1 MKQFSLWASLK
12 RLRRLLFGAP
22 IHSSQAHHERLSPL
36 LGLPVFAS
44 DALSSVAYATEAIL
58 SVLVLYGLAAIKDQ
72 LPIAAAVAALIVIVT
87 ISYSQTIRAY
97 PKGGGS
103 YIVASDNFGETVGLV
118 AGGALLIDYV
128 LTVAVSV
135 SAGVAAIVSA
145 YPALHN
151 LLVPMSLAFI
161 GVVAW
166 ANLRGVRESGAVFAL
181 PTYGFIFA
189 MGAMLAVGV
198 AQNWGRPP
206 SPQVVFADPDMLGSA
221 ATLPFLFVILRSF
234 AAGCTAL
241 TGIEAVSDGVAA
253 FRDPAPQNAI
263 RTLRIMAFLLVGLF
277 IGTGYLSRFLP
288 EITLHSTANPDYRTL
303 VSQIAASVF
312 GDGSIFFYV
321 VQFATAAIL
330 VLAAN
335 TAFADF
341 PRLGSF
347 LARDGFL
354 PRAMA
359 RQGDRLV
366 FQNGIILLAILAGVL
381 VWHFHGNLD
390 HLLPLYAVGVFTAFT
405 LSQLGMLRHWLKR
418 RGQDPSWLRGAFVSG
433 TGGVVT
439 ALVTLVILATKFMEG
454 AWIVVIL
461 LAALFFS
468 LRAVKRR
475 YTSIARQLEPTPL
488 VESKPRKNLVL
499 LLVPRVHRGTQEAL
513 DYALACHG
521 ECRGIHVTL
530 DDKGVPKLR
539 EEWERLGR
547 GVPLVVLGSPF
558 RSLIKPIL
566 EYVDEARAEDPDRT
580 VTVIVAEAVPRK
592 WIHKLLQENV
602 AIQLKLALGQRE
614 GIAVTNLR
622 YFLD

>member
-1 MKQFSLWASLK
+1 MKHISLWSVFG
-12 RLRRLLFGAP
+12 RFRRILFGAP

-58 SVLVLYGLAAIKDQ
+58 SVLVLYGLAAINDQ

-87 ISYSQTIRAY
+87 VSYSQTIRAY
-97 PKGGGS
+97 PNGGGS

-145 YPALHN
+145 FPSLHN
-151 LLVPMSLAFI
+151 LLIPMSLLFI
-161 GVVAW
+161 GLVAW
-166 ANLRGVRESGAVFAL
+166 ANLRGVRESGAAFAL
-181 PTYGFIFA
+181 PTYGFILA
-189 MGAMLAVGV
+189 MGAMLIVGCIRSL
-198 AQNWGRPP
+198 GSEPP
-206 SPQVVFADPDMLGSA
+206 PQVVVADPHMIGSA
-221 ATLPFLFVILRSF
+221 ASLPFIFVVLRSF

-263 RTLRIMAFLLVGLF
+263 RTLRIMALLLVGLF
-277 IGTGYLSRFLP
+277 VGSAYLSRYLP
-288 EITLHSTANPDYRTL
+288 LITLHSTANPEYRTL
-303 VSQIAASVF
+303 VSQLAAFVF
-312 GDGSIFFYV
+312 GEGSPLFFV
-321 VQFATAAIL
+321 LQFATAAIL

-366 FQNGIILLAILAGVL
+366 FQNGIVLLAVLAAIL

-405 LSQLGMLRHWLKR
+405 LSQLGMLRY
-418 RGQDPSWLRGAFVSG
+418 WLRRKGSDPKWVSGAAVSG

-439 ALVTLVILATKFMEG
+439 LLVTLVILGTKFTEG
-454 AWIVVIL
+454 AWIVVL
-461 LAALFFS
+461 LLTGLFFM
-468 LRAVKRR
+468 LRGIKRR
-475 YTSIARQLEPTPL
+475 YLSIARQLEPIMLAEPQ
-488 VESKPRKNLVL
+488 PRKNLVL

-513 DYALACHG
+513 EYALACHG
-521 ECRGIHVTL
+521 ECRAIHVTL
-530 DDKGVPKLR
+530 DEKNMPELR
-539 EEWERLGR
+539 RQWEEVGR

-558 RSLIKPIL
+558 RSLIAPIL
-566 EYVDEARAEDPDRT
+566 EYVDEARLEAPGRM

-614 GIAVTNLR
+614 GIAVTSLR
-622 YFLD
+622 YYLD

>member
-1 MKQFSLWASLK
+1 MKDFSLWAALK
-12 RLRRLLFGAP
+12 RLRRILFGAP

-58 SVLVLYGLAAIKDQ
+58 SVLVLYGLAAIHDQ

-97 PKGGGS
+97 PHGGGS
-103 YIVASDNFGETVGLV
+103 YIVASDNFGETVGLI

-145 YPALHN
+145 YPSLHN
-151 LLVPMSLAFI
+151 LLVPMSLLFI
-161 GVVAW
+161 GGVAW
-166 ANLRGVRESGAVFAL
+166 ANLRGVRESGAAFAL
-181 PTYGFIFA
+181 PTYGFILA
-189 MGAMLAVGV
+189 MGTMLVTGV
-198 AQNWGRPP
+198 VQSLGTAPP
-206 SPQVVFADPDMLGSA
+206 PQVVFADPNMLGSA
-221 ATLPFLFVILRSF
+221 ASLPFLFVILRSF

-288 EITLHSTANPDYRTL
+288 EITLHSTANPEYRTL
-303 VSQIAASVF
+303 VSQLAIHVF
-312 GDGSIFFYV
+312 GADSALFYV
-321 VQFATAAIL
+321 LQFATAAIL

-366 FQNGIILLAILAGVL
+366 FQNGIILLAVLAGTL

-405 LSQLGMLRHWLKR
+405 LSQLGMLRYWSR
-418 RGQDPSWLRGAFVSG
+418 RRSTDPKWMRGALVSG
-433 TGGVVT
+433 TGGIVT
-439 ALVTLVILATKFMEG
+439 ALVTLVILVTKFMEG

-461 LAALFFS
+461 LAVLFVS
-468 LRAVKRR
+468 LRAVKQR
-475 YTSIARQLEPTPL
+475 YESIARQLETT
-488 VESKPRKNLVL
+488 KPAELGARKNLVL
-499 LLVPRVHRGTQEAL
+499 VLVPRVHRGVQEAL
-513 DYALACHG
+513 DYALSCHG
-521 ECRGIHVTL
+521 ECRAIHVTL
-530 DDKGVPKLR
+530 DEKNVPTLR
-539 EEWERLGR
+539 DDWERLGR

-566 EYVDEARAEDPDRT
+566 EYVDEARDEDPNRM
-580 VTVIVAEAVPRK
+580 VTVIVSEAVPRK